1 MSTLIYSDPLAAAI
15 YWGTYLV
22 FIAIDAR
29 LVTDV
34 MRGKTAA
41 RATAAQ
47 GTVHRPVGIVW
58 LVVGEAL
65 GLAAAFIDALVLPGR
80 WAFLVAG
87 VVLAWCGILIRLSA
101 KRALG
106 RFFVGA
112 VVIQDDH
119 RVVTEGPYAIVRHP
133 GYAGSIISL
142 VGLGLA
148 TANVLSIVIFT
159 AVALL
164 VFVRTIKVEEAA
176 LTASLGQ
183 AYVDYSRERAR
194 LVPGVW

>member
-1 MSTLIYSDPLAAAI
+1 MATLIYSDPVAAAI
-15 YWGTYLV
+15 YWATYAL

-34 MRGKTAA
+34 VRGKTAA

-47 GTVHRPVGIVW
+47 RVVHRPVGIVW
-58 LVVGEAL
+58 LIAGEAL

-80 WAFLVAG
+80 WAFLVVG
-87 VVLAWCGILIRLSA
+87 VVLAWFGIFIRVAA

-119 RVVTEGPYAIVRHP
+119 RVVTEGPYAVVRHP
-133 GYAGSIISL
+133 GYAGSIIAL

-148 TANVLSIVIFT
+148 TANVLSIAIFT
-159 AVALL
+159 GVGLY

-176 LTASLGQ
+176 LTAALGH

>member
-15 YWGTYLV
+15 YWATYLV
-22 FIAIDAR
+22 FILIDAR

-34 MRGKTAA
+34 MLGKTAA
-41 RATAAQ
+41 RATSAQ
-47 GTVHRPVGIVW
+47 GAVHRPVGIIW
-58 LVVGEAL
+58 LVAGEAL

-80 WAFLVAG
+80 WTFLVLG
-87 VVLAWCGILIRLSA
+87 VLLAWCGILIRLVA

-119 RVVTEGPYAIVRHP
+119 RVVTDGPYAVVRHP
-133 GYAGSIISL
+133 GYAGSIVAF

-148 TANVLSIVIFT
+148 TANVLSILIFT
-159 AVALL
+159 GVSLL

-176 LTASLGQ
+176 LTAALGQ
-183 AYVDYSRERAR
+183 SYVDYANGRAR
-194 LVPGVW
+194 IVPGVW

>member
-15 YWGTYLV
+15 YWATYLV
-22 FIAIDAR
+22 FILIDAR

-34 MRGKTAA
+34 MLGKTAA
-41 RATAAQ
+41 RATSAQ
-47 GTVHRPVGIVW
+47 GAVHRPVGIIW
-58 LVVGEAL
+58 LVAGEAL

-80 WAFLVAG
+80 WTFLVLG
-87 VVLAWCGILIRLSA
+87 VLLAWCGILIRLVA

-119 RVVTEGPYAIVRHP
+119 CVVTDGPYAVVRHP
-133 GYAGSIISL
+133 GYAGSIVAF

-148 TANVLSIVIFT
+148 TANVLSILIFT
-159 AVALL
+159 GVSLL

-176 LTASLGQ
+176 LTAALGQ
-183 AYVDYSRERAR
+183 SYVDYANGRAR
-194 LVPGVW
+194 IVPGVW